1 MAKYS
6 IPKYYVICTKYRI
19 KPTHLFIGNDLM
31 QKLSE
36 NKDLLENAIV
46 SSKHLQKKKGNPPVA
61 AFDCKSEAEVA
72 VLCTESSSNYANSK
86 HQ

>member
-1 MAKYS
+1 MEKYLT
-6 IPKYYVICTKYRI
+6 PKYYVICIKYRI

-46 SSKHLQKKKGNPPVA
+46 SSKHLQKMKGTSPIA
-61 AFDCKSEAEVA
+61 AFDCKSEAVPTLIPSA
-72 VLCTESSSNYANSK
+72 GYATDY
-86 HQ
+86 